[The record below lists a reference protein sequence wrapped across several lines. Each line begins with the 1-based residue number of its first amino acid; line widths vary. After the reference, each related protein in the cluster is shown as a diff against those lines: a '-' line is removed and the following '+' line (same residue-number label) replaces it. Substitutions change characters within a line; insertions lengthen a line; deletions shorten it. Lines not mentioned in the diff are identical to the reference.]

1 MADCVGHAEFKPE
14 ALLLAE
20 KVARI
25 AANFTTFFTMDL
37 AETVNGEW
45 ILIEL
50 NDGQSA
56 VPAEN
61 DLDELYGNL
70 RTLLAN

>member
-1 MADCVGHAEFKPE
+1 MADCAEEAELKPE
-14 ALLLAE
+14 ALALADKIAE
-20 KVARI
+20 I
-25 AANFTTFFTMDL
+25 AAAHTNFFALDL
-37 AETVNGEW
+37 AETEEGNW

-56 VPAEN
+56 GPCDN

-70 RTLLAN
+70 RSELR